1 MKGDNKS
8 FYEFY
13 RKLNINIKIN
23 LRTCKLCVSKMK
35 RYNYKF
41 VCFNVRPAELCTKS
55 KDLLNVS
62 AIRTLPLQF
71 VIQCTSV
78 KNGIRNFD
86 QSHDFNMSGIYSTL
100 VHVVGNPLFI
110 KCEVLMFYTPYN
122 NKKK

>member
-23 LRTCKLCVSKMK
+23 LRTCKLYISKMK
-35 RYNYKF
+35 RNNYKF

-71 VIQCTSV
+71 VIPRLKMALGILISHMILTCLVYIAHLCMLWEIPCLLNV
-78 KNGIRNFD
+78 K
-86 QSHDFNMSGIYSTL
+86 
-100 VHVVGNPLFI
+100 
-110 KCEVLMFYTPYN
+110 C
-122 NKKK
+122 